1 MFTHVAA
8 RMTCWPPTRPFQA
21 VLQSIRYLLN
31 RSLCFRL
38 EREFAGSD
46 FHRRIN
52 RALARHTQQT
62 KGEFMYKHR
71 RHWLPVLASFI
82 LSACGGGDDSREE
95 TIYVSS
101 NLTECTSLVAHLCM
115 LTRASL
121 DAPSTPFYGEIN
133 GFQYEWGS
141 TYRLKVKITTVA
153 NPPADSPSE
162 SYSLVEVL
170 DKSPVPAATVFQ
182 IPIGRSNESITKTSA
197 TDVYRLHQTKDFA
210 CQPSDCQTLF
220 VSLEEGY
227 GVLLEFDHQNQPTQP
242 LHLLRV
248 ACFAPPD
255 TFRATCM

>member
-1 MFTHVAA
+1 MF
-8 RMTCWPPTRPFQA
+8 
-21 VLQSIRYLLN
+21 
-31 RSLCFRL
+31 
-38 EREFAGSD
+38 
-46 FHRRIN
+46 
-52 RALARHTQQT
+52 
-62 KGEFMYKHR
+62 KHQ
-71 RHWLPVLASFI
+71 WQCLPVFASFI

-95 TIYVSS
+95 TIYVGS

-115 LTRASL
+115 LTRTSL
-121 DAPSTPFYGEIN
+121 DAPLTLFYGGIN

-141 TYRLKVKITTVA
+141 TYKLKVKITTVA
-153 NPPADSPSE
+153 NPPADSSSE

-182 IPIGRSNESITKTSA
+182 IPIGRSNESITGTSV
-197 TDVYRLHQTKDFA
+197 TDIYRLHQTKDFA
-210 CQPSDCQTLF
+210 CQQSDCQTLF
-220 VSLEEGY
+220 LSLANGF